1 MCVSVVFYV
10 CVCDMCT
17 CTDIHVFQHR
27 LTVVI
32 MHMWR
37 SEDTL
42 ELLCLLSISFESGNL
57 QEFCL
62 RSPSYR
68 DTGIAGVHCPLT
80 LHGPWGFQLPS
91 SHFILYTTKSSPQS
105 YRSYSLCLLANL
117 VCLKRME
124 TFLAAVLST
133 LKVLVLPTRFILT
146 LCVFSVVVWSFN
158 GQKQQ
163 EGKAQRRKNFG

>member
-1 MCVSVVFYV
+1 MP
-10 CVCDMCT
+10 
-17 CTDIHVFQHR
+17 
-27 LTVVI
+27 
-32 MHMWR
+32 MWR

-42 ELLCLLSISFESGNL
+42 GLLCLLSISFESGNL

-62 RSPSYR
+62 CFPSYR
-68 DTGIAGVHCPLT
+68 DTGITGVHCPPDSSWSLGISTPILT
-80 LHGPWGFQLPS
+80 RAQKV
-91 SHFILYTTKSSPQS
+91 LYTTKSSPQS

-124 TFLAAVLST
+124 ALRGAVPFT
-133 LKVLVLPTRFILT
+133 LKVLVLPTPFILT

-158 GQKQQ
+158 VEKQQ